1 MAHKCKVILV
11 GEAGVGKTC
20 LIKQYLDRTFD
31 PEEIPTIAGQEVFK
45 EINVENENIKL
56 TIWDTCGQERFRSIN
71 KIFMKESDIVIL
83 VYDKTNMKS
92 FQELKN
98 YWYDNVVSNIGN
110 NFVIGIAGNKYDLL
124 EEEKVHTHDGIK
136 YAKSIGAIFKET
148 SATSHDEIEQLFEE
162 LARKFVNKGNK
173 NERDSIKINQDNSIN
188 PKKKCCF

>member
-1 MAHKCKVILV
+1 MSYKCKVILV

-20 LIKQYLDRTFD
+20 IIKQYLDKVFD

-45 EINVENENIKL
+45 EINIENKLIKL

-92 FQELKN
+92 FKELKN

-124 EEEKVHTHDGIK
+124 EEEKVHTRDGIQ
-136 YAKSIGAIFKET
+136 YAKSIGAVFKET
-148 SATSHDEIEQLFEE
+148 SATNHDEIEQLFEE
-162 LARKFVNKGNK
+162 LARKFLKKENT
-173 NERDSIKINQDNSIN
+173 NERESIQINSFNSGGS
-188 PKKKCCF
+188 KKCCF